1 MYTGLQ
7 LLVYRSVIDEE
18 NEEECETKLWCK
30 IDIPEKDRKSF
41 NNIKQISVV
50 PYQELEGV
58 IKLYIATGVYP
69 IMEIRI
75 DDASYE
81 KYQSAGVDVDNL
93 INNRILPIYPV
104 YIDRI
109 VDGSLKTSQVQ
120 YTYRYY
126 NKFGIT
132 TQLAPLTNKI
142 QVIDPNRSKETGNAQ
157 DTQTSIGFSL
167 IIKHRDEYT
176 RFDRL

>member
-1 MYTGLQ
+1 
-7 LLVYRSVIDEE
+7 
-18 NEEECETKLWCK
+18 
-30 IDIPEKDRKSF
+30 
-41 NNIKQISVV
+41 
-50 PYQELEGV
+50 
-58 IKLYIATGVYP
+58 
-69 IMEIRI
+69 
-75 DDASYE
+75 
-81 KYQSAGVDVDNL
+81 
-93 INNRILPIYPV
+93 V
-104 YIDRI
+104 YIDRT

-167 IIKHRDEYT
+167 TIKHRDEYA

>member
-1 MYTGLQ
+1 MYTGSK

-18 NEEECETKLWCK
+18 NEEKCETKLWCK

-81 KYQSAGVDVDNL
+81 KYQSTDPRTGVDVDNL

-104 YIDRI
+104 YIDRV
-109 VDGSLKTSQVQ
+109 VDGSLKTSQV
-120 YTYRYY
+120 
-126 NKFGIT
+126 
-132 TQLAPLTNKI
+132 
-142 QVIDPNRSKETGNAQ
+142 
-157 DTQTSIGFSL
+157 
-167 IIKHRDEYT
+167 
-176 RFDRL
+176 